1 MSSIYGG
8 VSIIYTPVI
17 QQIPFVTD
25 SLLALS
31 SLFSVLESL
40 VEVFFPAS
48 SILAPMIAPM
58 SATVNV
64 SDKLFVRLT
73 WRQTYPDVV
82 FDTKNAL
89 QRLQIKAIYLEYGMD
104 HKKDPLFKDALGL
117 SLV

>member
-17 QQIPFVTD
+17 QQIPYVTD
-25 SLLALS
+25 SHLALS

-48 SILAPMIAPM
+48 SILAPM